1 MCSIFLSADK
11 ASNTIS
17 QQSHFHRVA
26 SPLVAEQWSDTIP
39 ACWAQ
44 TQGMQG

>member
-1 MCSIFLSADK
+1 MCCIFLSADK

-26 SPLVAEQWSDTIP
+26 SPLVVEQWSDAIP
-39 ACWAQ
+39 ARQTQ